1 MKPIKETKEIIL
13 TVSLLILLSFNNT
26 SNIPVI
32 KDTSA
37 QQRPAIYGDYI
48 VWFEEQ
54 GREYEYRPD
63 IFIFGPYIYV
73 YDLSTREKFL
83 IAEVAYSVKILI
95 YGDIIVWDD
104 SRNGPWNSDIYG
116 YNLSTQEKFQITT
129 DPEDQRSPA
138 IYENTVVW
146 SDERNG
152 NSDIYG
158 YNLSTREEFQIT
170 TDPKDQHSPA
180 IYGDIVVWTDERKG
194 WYETDIYGYNLS
206 TQEEFQITTDS
217 KKQEDPAIY
226 GDIVVWQDFR
236 NLNWDIYGFNLNTK
250 EESQITADW
259 SLQQDPA
266 IFENIV
272 IWVDCSHF
280 SSMQQC
286 FQFKKYAPINTK
298 NTEEKEPSG
307 FDTDSSNKAVNSI
320 KGITLNMCIS

>member
-226 GDIVVWQDFR
+226 GDIVVWTDERNGYGMISMDTIFLLKKNFR
-236 NLNWDIYGFNLNTK
+236 
-250 EESQITADW
+250 
-259 SLQQDPA
+259 
-266 IFENIV
+266 
-272 IWVDCSHF
+272 
-280 SSMQQC
+280 
-286 FQFKKYAPINTK
+286 
-298 NTEEKEPSG
+298 
-307 FDTDSSNKAVNSI
+307 
-320 KGITLNMCIS
+320 